1 MEICESAELPN
12 AVYVVELVGLLNE
25 GAVSDEGGTYKNG
38 DSRWRFKHSRSVCVG
53 GCKEAREAIA
63 FVVALGL
70 ANSISVKEWPH
81 KVSSFNGWLS
91 SLEPEL
97 AEYETKN
104 LVHVNPDDMKASK
117 VAMAAV

>member
-12 AVYVVELVGLLNE
+12 AVYVVELIGLLNE

-38 DSRWRFKHSRSVCVG
+38 DSCWRFKHSRYVCVE

-81 KVSSFNGWLS
+81 KVSSLEGWFS
-91 SLEPEL
+91 SLDLES
-97 AEYETKN
+97 AEYGTKN
-104 LVHVNPDDMKASK
+104 LVHVNPKDMKASK